1 MSYPTDADWVETD
14 YAVADYASLLDGLQ
28 HTYGNDNP
36 PLSSVGARA
45 IMPPMP
51 PGGGPMPA
59 WPTWEDFWRG
69 VLEAIQGLGPIMPVP
84 IVPPEIEPMD

>member
-1 MSYPTDADWVETD
+1 MSYPTDADWAETG
-14 YAVADYASLLDGLQ
+14 YTVAGWVDRLDELQ
-28 HTYGNDNP
+28 VVYWETP
-36 PLSSVGARA
+36 MSSVSARA

-59 WPTWEDFWRG
+59 WPTWEDFWNG
-69 VLEAIQGLGPIMPVP
+69 VLQAIQGLGPIMPVP